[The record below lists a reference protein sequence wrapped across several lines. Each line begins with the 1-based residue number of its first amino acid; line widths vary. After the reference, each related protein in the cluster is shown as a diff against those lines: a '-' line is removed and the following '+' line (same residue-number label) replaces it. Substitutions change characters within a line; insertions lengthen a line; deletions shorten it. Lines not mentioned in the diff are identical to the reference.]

1 VKGDVLASVLAG
13 AAALAVC
20 LPGIGW
26 GLPSE
31 HRLELL
37 LPDAAT
43 RPAILAALAE
53 PEAAGDAAD
62 EAGDPVAACA
72 GPIDAAGTGRAET
85 WLRSE
90 LVPFLMSSDDP
101 DEMEAFS
108 SLGKIVREPARLD
121 ARAFLYGHVY
131 LAAVAIAEGTGWALG
146 VLPRLPDR
154 AALLQDPGLLRR
166 MYLLGRGVS
175 VVSIALLAAATAL
188 VLRRAGCGAAGIACG
203 VLAGL
208 APLTFAAAHVA
219 KPHAFA
225 AFFGFLGVV
234 TAFVAAERMRPLAWV
249 GHAVMIGIAASA
261 SPPYALLALAA
272 PVAVLVVRPSAPA
285 AAWRWCALAWAGTGA
300 ATVLLLN
307 PLALLHPDLFTGEAR
322 HHLAGSGWGYGTFSP
337 AKLGGFLAALLGGDL
352 SPVVLPLLL
361 VGIGAAW
368 IAPSPLRRGLVLVLA
383 IALLVYGG
391 FLGVTRIALVIVP
404 LVATLA
410 GIGADRL
417 ARLAPGP
424 ARTAG
429 RLAVAVLAVLLA
441 GHAAASAQ
449 SYRRPDPGDAAGAWL
464 NATLPPS
471 ACVTLRSDRPLAT
484 FMPRFAVGRQA
495 LRRLDLDTALPPH
508 LPPGGILVLS
518 SIDPDRD
525 RAAGWF
531 APGGPYRVVARF
543 PEPDR
548 LRLPGGPR
556 RPRSILILEAVRP
569 ATTAGTAAG
578 G

>member
-1 VKGDVLASVLAG
+1 VKGDVLASVLAA
-13 AAALAVC
+13 AAALLVC

-31 HRLELL
+31 QRLQLL

-53 PEAAGDAAD
+53 PEPGGDERD

-72 GPIDAAGTGRAET
+72 GPIDPAGTGREET

-131 LAAVAIAEGTGWALG
+131 LGAVALAEGAGWALG
-146 VLPRLPDR
+146 VLPQLPDR
-154 AALLQDPGLLRR
+154 AALLRDPALLRR

-175 VVSIALLAAATAL
+175 VVSIALLASAIAL
-188 VLRRAGCGAAGIACG
+188 VLRRCGCGATGIACG

-208 APLTFAAAHVA
+208 APLAIAAAHVA

-225 AFFGFLGVV
+225 ALFGFLGAV

-249 GHAVMIGIAASA
+249 GHAIAIGIAASA

-272 PVAVLVVRPSAPA
+272 PMAVLVVRPRAPVSTW
-285 AAWRWCALAWAGTGA
+285 WRCAGAWAVTGA
-300 ATVLLLN
+300 ATVVVLN
-307 PLALLHPDLFTGEAR
+307 PLAILHPDLFTGEAR
-322 HHLAGSGWGYGTFSP
+322 HHLAGSGWGYGNFSA
-337 AKLGGFLAALLGGDL
+337 AKLGAFLAALAGGDL

-361 VGIGAAW
+361 AGIGVAFFE
-368 IAPSPLRRGLVLVLA
+368 PTPLRRGLGLVLA
-383 IALLVYGG
+383 FVLVVFGG

-404 LVATLA
+404 LVATIA
-410 GIGADRL
+410 GLGADRL

-424 ARTAG
+424 ARPAG
-429 RLAVAVLAVLLA
+429 RLAVATLAVLLA

-464 NATLPPS
+464 NATLAPGG
-471 ACVTLRSDRPLAT
+471 CVTLRSDRPLAT
-484 FMPRFAVGRQA
+484 FMPRFAVGRHA
-495 LRRLDLDTALPPH
+495 LRRLSLDTALPPAVE
-508 LPPGGILVLS
+508 PGGILVLS
-518 SIDPDRD
+518 SAEPDRD
-525 RAAGWF
+525 PAAGWF
-531 APGGPYRVVARF
+531 APGGPYRVLARF
-543 PEPDR
+543 PGPDR
-548 LRLPGGPR
+548 FRLPGHR
-556 RPRSILILEAVRP
+556 ARSILILEAARP